1 MPPKSQSQIALDGL
15 SEQISRHD
23 ERIKALVEGGENV
36 ASGLNEL
43 KKELTDLKISLE
55 SYKLQI
61 ENISSVWS
69 RIFDA
74 GWKIAI
80 MVLGAFILYMLRLQ
94 S

>member
-43 KKELTDLKISLE
+43 KKELTDLKI
-55 SYKLQI
+55 
-61 ENISSVWS
+61 
-69 RIFDA
+69 
-74 GWKIAI
+74 
-80 MVLGAFILYMLRLQ
+80 
-94 S
+94 